1 MLTCNSCNA
10 PVSEGDVFCPNCG
23 NSLSN
28 NSGTGLSGSDTLS
41 HFIYELDEDRINQF
55 SKTNSPI
62 PYGCFA
68 VFLNNGTLTDIKVSG
83 KLADQNASG
92 LSNFLNEVTK
102 LAKSIFGL
110 SHSSN
115 KDGKQV
121 YLIMDIKD
129 LPIVKH
135 DIPLKIS
142 GMPNAMLNFEF
153 SIDNSIESKDST
165 GLFFQRFI
173 SDKKE
178 ITFKEFKNIAIANI
192 PTLLEAYNPEDF
204 LNEPARNKLSE
215 QITKVSGISAKIVF
229 KQGKNLVRRQI
240 EVTKTSKPVACPSCS
255 TNYSEP
261 VKFCE
266 ECGAD
271 LSSLNF
277 SEGVNYILSKDGE
290 QMIYKITFM
299 QDEIDNGLFSNADL
313 NLNAFNI
320 IQNISKEHNL
330 DDLISSNIINS
341 LNSKLNEELS
351 KSLQGYISD
360 IKIIDLRSAKEDWFF
375 KTDALVNEEL
385 RNVEANKKLLA
396 VEGAEI
402 DLQEAAMTLALRRV
416 LNEDDQELKLRRQAF
431 SKRKETAD
439 IEVDE
444 YALEADVKSKKRD
457 IDKSGIAAQREDDIS
472 QLDHEKNLEKSTLLH
487 DVELADITDEA
498 KIRAK
503 KREIDL
509 ENENKDKDQQ
519 RQIDKLKAMSEI
531 EANMA
536 KQDNEFEMQQTDK
549 MKGLSPQEILALQAS
564 KLAKTAG
571 KDGVADVVKSI
582 ADSQAAASG
591 ADIKDELYNKMLETQ
606 KDALNSA
613 IEAQKAATDSANQ
626 SAEQFRKINEKSME
640 TMSKVAT
647 AKANSKSEEKSIDNS
662 IVCPNTECDA
672 VFKGKAPK
680 FCNKCG
686 SSI

>member
-1 MLTCNSCNA
+1 MINCNSCNA
-10 PVSEGDVFCPNCG
+10 PISEDDVFCPNCG
-23 NSLSN
+23 NSLAA
-28 NSGTGLSGSDTLS
+28 NSKTGLSGSEGLNE
-41 HFIYELDEDRINQF
+41 FICELDEDRIKQL
-55 SKTNSPI
+55 STTNSPI

-68 VFLNNGTLTDIKVSG
+68 VFLNNGTLTEVKVSG
-83 KLADQNASG
+83 SFGGQNTSG

-102 LAKSIFGL
+102 LAKNIFGF

-121 YLIMDIKD
+121 YLVMDIKD

-142 GMPNAMLNFEF
+142 GMPNAILNFEF
-153 SIDNSIESKDST
+153 SIDNSLESKEST

-173 SDKKE
+173 SGKKE

-192 PTLLEAYNPEDF
+192 PTLLESYNHEDF
-204 LNEPARNKLSE
+204 LNEAARNNLSQ
-215 QITKVSGISAKIVF
+215 QITKVSGVSAKVVF
-229 KQGKNLVRRQI
+229 KQGKNLVRKQI

-255 TNYSEP
+255 TNYLEP

-290 QMIYKITFM
+290 QMIYKITFL

-330 DDLISSNIINS
+330 EALTNSNTINS
-341 LNSKLNEELS
+341 LNLKLNEELS
-351 KSLQGYISD
+351 KSLQGYIND
-360 IKIIDLRSAKEDWFF
+360 IRIIDLKSAKEDWYF

-431 SKRKETAD
+431 SKRQETAD

-444 YALEADVKSKKRD
+444 YALEADIKAKKRD
-457 IDKSGIAAQREDDIS
+457 IDKSGITAQRQDDIS

-498 KIRAK
+498 KTRSK

-531 EANMA
+531 ESNMA
-536 KQDNEFEMQQTDK
+536 KQDNEFEMQQTEK
-549 MKGLSPQEILALQAS
+549 MKGLTPQEILALQAS

-571 KDGVADVVKSI
+571 KEGVADVVKSI

-606 KDALNSA
+606 KEAFNTA
-613 IEAQKAATDSANQ
+613 IESQKAATDSANQ

-640 TMSKVAT
+640 AMSKVAT
-647 AKANSKSEEKSIDNS
+647 TKANNKSEEKSSDNTVACS
-662 IVCPNTECDA
+662 NSECDA
-672 VFKGKAPK
+672 VFKGKLPK

-686 SSI
+686 SSF